1 MEHTFADRASS
12 CASTSPGVCDL
23 LAEVL
28 ARLEPPE
35 GPPPELLDELLRGLE
50 HVARRVEAAVLSV
63 VGAAQR
69 HQHFAAQG
77 HRTVTSWQVAIVN
90 GSRGVALAR
99 TRSARVV
106 QRAPEVGSRLAAG
119 EVGIEQVRALARV
132 AANPRCGD
140 RLFDTDEHWIPQLL
154 HMAAA
159 LPLTDFRLVV
169 DRWEQLADTDGT
181 GGERAHRSRHVQLS
195 IVGDTAVLKGRFDAA
210 TGVLLKAILDVFEQA
225 EFSSGHPGRTPAQR
239 RADALVAVFH
249 HAVGGADA
257 VKVTVNLV
265 LDVDNLGR
273 MLAGEPLNPGPSA
286 RCDTIDGWAVPPP
299 VLLSAALAGRVRS
312 VVTDRRGVVIQ
323 MGRRRRLFTG
333 AVREAARL
341 QGVRC
346 VWPGCGVA
354 FTEVDHMVGWFD
366 GGHTDAHNAAP
377 LCDWHNRWRFEHRY
391 SVRRDDHGRFRIE
404 PPTGSRR
411 A

>member
-1 MEHTFADRASS
+1 MEHTFADTAP
-12 CASTSPGVCDL
+12 TSHGVCDL

-28 ARLEPPE
+28 SRLEPPG
-35 GPPPELLDELLRGLE
+35 GPPPEHLDELLRSLE

-69 HQHFAAQG
+69 HQHFATRG
-77 HRTVTSWQVAIVN
+77 HRNVTSWQVAVTN

-106 QRAPEVGSRLAAG
+106 QCAPEVGRRLATG
-119 EVGIEQVRALARV
+119 QVGIEQVRALARV

-140 RLFDTDEHWIPQLL
+140 RLFDTDEDWIPQLL
-154 HMAAA
+154 DMAAA

-181 GGERAHRSRHVQLS
+181 GGERAHRERKVQLS
-195 IVGDTAVLKGRFDAA
+195 IVGDTAVLKGCFDAA

-225 EFSSGHPGRTPAQR
+225 ELASGDSGRTAAQR

-249 HAVGGADA
+249 HAVGGDEA

-265 LDVDNLGR
+265 LDADNLDR
-273 MLAGEPLNPGPSA
+273 MLAGEALNPGPSA
-286 RCDTIDGWAVPPP
+286 RCETVDGWALPPP

-333 AVREAARL
+333 AARDAARL

-354 FTEVDHMVGWFD
+354 FTEVDHMVGWCD
-366 GGHTDAHNAAP
+366 GGRTDAHNAAP

-391 SVRRDDHGRFRIE
+391 SVRRDERGRFHIE
-404 PPTGSRR
+404 PPTVSGR